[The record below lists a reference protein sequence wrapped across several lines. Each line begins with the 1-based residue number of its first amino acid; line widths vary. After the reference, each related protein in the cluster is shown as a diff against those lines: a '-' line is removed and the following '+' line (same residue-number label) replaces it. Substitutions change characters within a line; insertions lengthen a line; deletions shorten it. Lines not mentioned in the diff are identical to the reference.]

1 MSYFLCLCIIVDYSK
16 TAFEEHKEKI
26 DMYVE
31 PNNAMK
37 HGINEL
43 GEKNIIIVTGDA
55 GIGKTSFAFELMSRM
70 QKKNQSFT
78 ALVLTDSSQWNKLDF
93 EREYILLIDDTF
105 GKSKLH
111 ECVFQSWCTIFD
123 RMDKRLKTGKVM
135 VIFALRNCIWH
146 LIKDRLSN
154 YSLFRAIVFQNA
166 QVNLSGEF
174 GLTLVEKLRILG
186 IFCKRFNVK
195 YCHTLYE
202 EETLSK
208 FLTDGLVRL
217 SHETITTILNMD
229 TSCGFPFLCEQSFSD
244 SKISNKSILNVFQIH
259 SNLTYMKELVDDLL
273 YQQKNI
279 HYAVLVFLFLED
291 KSCNVDAILKAKR
304 KIVGLGMVNSS
315 EIIPA
320 KIKGCLKDMMNVY
333 IDTSDDGGFK
343 LRHKRIYYA
352 VLLSFGENF
361 PRKFLEF
368 ISKTILFSNVRSEGY
383 VAKKRETFVRFDD
396 DMTLSL
402 ANKLIDVYGA
412 NKEEAFSEV
421 YKHPS
426 FQDKKLVDC
435 FLDITA
441 NDETLTTHLHS
452 FIAGACQHG
461 NDILASEVIR
471 RCVNSD
477 SVDTN
482 ILNMVFRFD
491 LVYTFREY
499 LQDLSFKKSFVKSL
513 REKSVRIQFFKFVIN
528 RGARQC
534 IMEMLYFFDTEGKEL
549 MAEGEKQSMICE
561 LTNIMQVSLDKIL
574 SLHNPYCGEDWSDVL
589 IKLSKMCQDQEA
601 RRMFLMNIILTSSIN
616 YAKLDIAYTF
626 LEMIEPFSFCVVNK
640 FIEFIFLFNN
650 EHLFRV
656 LCKRIK
662 RDQFQIDSWR
672 AAELCICYTR
682 LHGNE
687 KMSNCFMSEFQCD
700 FNCTNRWLK
709 DITILHACEIVNFS
723 DSTLLRLLLRPEGR
737 FMLTSKDAFFGW
749 TPVQFRAAYK
759 KIRRLEKSGT
769 PRQSS
774 GYHRVHDIDWRDD
787 AIVVYSSF
795 KYSPIVSG
803 FSKLECQQ
811 PSTKDW

>member
-1 MSYFLCLCIIVDYSK
+1 
-16 TAFEEHKEKI
+16 
-26 DMYVE
+26 MYVE
-31 PNNAMK
+31 PNSAMK

-43 GEKNIIIVTGDA
+43 EEKNIIIITGDA
-55 GIGKTSFAFELMSRM
+55 GIGKTSFALELMSRM
-70 QKKNQSFT
+70 QNKHQNFT

-93 EREYILLIDDTF
+93 EKEYILLIDDTF

-111 ECVFQSWCTIFD
+111 ECAFQSWCTIFD
-123 RMDKRLKTGKVM
+123 RMDNRLQTGKM
-135 VIFALRNCIWH
+135 VFIFAFRNCIWH
-146 LIKDRLSN
+146 LIKDRLSE
-154 YSLFRAIVFQNA
+154 YSMFRAIVLQNA
-166 QVNLSGEF
+166 RIDLSGEEF
-174 GLTLVEKLRILG
+174 GLTFVEKLRILG
-186 IFCKRFNVK
+186 NFRKRFNVQ

-202 EETLSK
+202 EETLSI
-208 FLTDGLVRL
+208 FSTDNLVRL
-217 SHETITTILNMD
+217 SHETITALIRID
-229 TSCGFPFLCEQSFSD
+229 TYCGFPYLCEQSFSD
-244 SKISNKSILNVFQIH
+244 RKMSNKSILNVFQIH

-273 YQQKNI
+273 CQQKNI

-291 KSCNVDAILKAKR
+291 KSCNVDVILKAKK
-304 KIVGLGMVNSS
+304 KIADLGMVNSS
-315 EIIPA
+315 EIIRA

-368 ISKTILFSNVRSEGY
+368 ISKTILFHNARSEGY

-396 DMTLSL
+396 DMTWSL

-412 NKEEAFSEV
+412 NKKEAFSEV

-441 NDETLTTHLHS
+441 NDETFTTHLRS
-452 FIAGACQHG
+452 FIAGACKYG
-461 NDILASEVIR
+461 NDILASEIIR
-471 RCVNSD
+471 RCVNSN
-477 SVDTN
+477 SVDTD
-482 ILNMVFRFD
+482 ILKMVFQFD
-491 LVYTFREY
+491 LVYTFRQY
-499 LQDLSFKKSFVKSL
+499 LQGLGFKKSFVKSL
-513 REKSVRIQFFKFVIN
+513 REKSVCIQFFKFVIN

-534 IMEMLYFFDTEGKEL
+534 IMEMLNFFDTEGKEL

-589 IKLSKMCQDQEA
+589 IKLSKMCQDPEA
-601 RRMFLMNIILTSSIN
+601 RRVFLMDIILMSSIN

-640 FIEFIFLFNN
+640 FIALIFLFNN

-656 LCKRIK
+656 LCKRMK
-662 RDQFQIDSWR
+662 KAQFQIDSWR

-682 LHGNE
+682 FYRNE
-687 KMSNCFMSEFQCD
+687 KMLNCFMSEFKCN
-700 FNCTNRWLK
+700 FNCICFCFQ
-709 DITILHACEIVNFS
+709 DITILHACEIANFS

-737 FMLTSKDAFFGW
+737 FMLTSKDTFFGR
-749 TPVQFRAAYK
+749 TPVQCRAAYK
-759 KIRRLEKSGT
+759 TIRRLDRSGT
-769 PRQSS
+769 PRYSS
-774 GYHRVHDIDWRDD
+774 GCLRVQDIDWRDD
-787 AIVVYSSF
+787 AIVIYSSF
-795 KYSPIVSG
+795 KYSPIVLG

-811 PSTKDW
+811 LTKDW